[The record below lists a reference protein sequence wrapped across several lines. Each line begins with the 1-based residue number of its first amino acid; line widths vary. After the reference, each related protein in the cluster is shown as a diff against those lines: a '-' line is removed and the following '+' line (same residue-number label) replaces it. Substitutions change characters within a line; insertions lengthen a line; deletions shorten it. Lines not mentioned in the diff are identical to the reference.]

1 MLEDRNLNLNKKEST
16 MKKLT
21 FLAIGIMLLMAL
33 PAFAQD
39 PGSPDSIIIDT
50 TYAPWDTVN
59 YTTRYVHVYF
69 VTDDSIMFLNL
80 PITWTSPDGQV
91 FPGRSVWRAPF
102 TEWDD
107 CWDTLLIEQRLL
119 RQVCWA
125 DLGGEDNPPL
135 FTNGIRLWGLDLRF
149 VATPSA
155 VPQFVFVD
163 TCTDPI
169 NGKVEMANVDITFR
183 PKIKRGY
190 FRYGSIGIDD
200 NTPVLPSAIALN
212 QNYPNPF
219 NPETNIEFAL
229 PKGGNV
235 SIEVF
240 NVLGQKV
247 KTLISEYKDAG
258 TYSVRWDGTNNNGM
272 AVPSGVYFYRMVTEG
287 FSQTN
292 KMIMLR

>member
-39 PGSPDSIIIDT
+39 PGAPDSIIIDT
-50 TYAPWDTVN
+50 TYAPVDTIN
-59 YTTRYVHVYF
+59 YTTRYVHIYF
-69 VTDDSIMFLNL
+69 VTDDSIMFVNL
-80 PITWTSPDGQV
+80 PITWGSPDGQV
-91 FPGRSVWRAPF
+91 FPGRSVWRVPF
-102 TEWDD
+102 TQWDD
-107 CWDTLLIEQRLL
+107 VYDTLLVAERLL
-119 RQVCWA
+119 RQVLFC

-135 FTNGIRLWGLDLRF
+135 FTNGTRLWGLDLRF
-149 VATPSA
+149 LATPSA
-155 VPQFVFVD
+155 APQCFWID
-163 TCTDPI
+163 TCTDAI
-169 NGKVEMANVDITFR
+169 NGKVEMANIDITFR

-190 FRYGSIGIDD
+190 MRYGPADVDD
-200 NTPVLPSAIALN
+200 NTPVLPSAIALK

-229 PKGGNV
+229 PEAGNV
-235 SIEVF
+235 SVEVF

-247 KTLISEYKDAG
+247 KTLVSEYKDAG
-258 TYSVRWDGTNNNGM
+258 TYSVRWDGTNTNGM

>member
-190 FRYGSIGIDD
+190 MRYGPADVDD
-200 NTPVLPSAIALN
+200 NTPVLPSAIALK

>member
-1 MLEDRNLNLNKKEST
+1 

-102 TEWDD
+102 TGWDD

-183 PKIKRGY
+183 PKIKGGY